1 MAEKKN
7 NLPDSAKADEKLNNA
22 QTPPESESLSMNDKL
37 AAAAGS
43 ITKAHADHRARNSEL
58 VKRRIKAE
66 KETAA
71 RIAEAEKRREQ
82 NEKAAQKVADE
93 KIAAF
98 DYAQNY
104 RKKLLKERE
113 AAISAAKQREVEA
126 REAAIREAKEAKEE
140 TVAAFIEEERRE
152 ARERGE
158 RAQALLDSVTKRE
171 IIDENGNKVLVD
183 RFPKPSAEENTESET
198 EAKDS
203 EESAVQEAAVEQPA
217 AEENEAAEETA
228 EEAVAEATEQSAD
241 EAAEESAQTNEPEEP
256 AEETVAEASE
266 EKAEESAIEDTPA
279 EQPVSEEDEAVAEK
293 PEEKA
298 EETVEEAAEQSADE
312 PASEV
317 EETSEADSEQTE
329 EETPTEESEQEP
341 AEESESEDESSRADI
356 EDGEEAEPEEAEDN
370 VVTVDY
376 EVKEVAEDDEDT
388 FEMTFDED
396 GKLVIK
402 RASDKTED
410 AETEALDAE
419 EEPTEDA
426 EPEEEAPH
434 GPYRDIPEVTDED
447 INSFNE
453 RYKKA
458 LEHKRAE
465 RARAKGIDP
474 DAEKPASAD
483 DVLLHDEII
492 AVIKAEGA
500 RLSNEES
507 AIKLYLKHSAD
518 ALKNLERA
526 LRQAQKSLDNNRNE
540 SEVPTLLISI
550 LKICTKILE
559 IKCDNLENFAR
570 IKAYKYIR
578 DARIQLRR
586 EVDRYNDYVISY
598 SSITGEQLTRL
609 STLLPESI
617 AAGKSLAVVPS
628 FTYKESY
635 VQVYTDENGEIS
647 GEDAASCIKV
657 EPPRTAE
664 ELMGDVELPR
674 SKFGCN
680 KYRRKVKRAMKNL
693 SDDYNRISELI
704 FETKQSKKRYEN
716 ELRSL
721 DAHTP
726 LALRADPKY
735 KNKVFRISIKYG
747 KKLSGIDSTKTRNA
761 FARTRQRLSVTR
773 LAVERE
779 KLQLAYTYVRE
790 VYRMGKYSQK
800 KLAEEFFIGAM
811 ISYNKC
817 AEGCTKLTG
826 TEFEILSPSVIEQVC
841 RGEREITFPVVAYKR
856 ELVETVG
863 DTSRIISTALRSD
876 IAPDEIGYAE
886 HSERLLS
893 GAPGFRNAD
902 SLDDESPMTDRA
914 SAVSRIM
921 LIALR
926 ETAAAVTTVD
936 DLDQLVRK
944 SERAIKY
951 FKKSLKAT
959 ERAMSRAFDDDGVI
973 TALVENLRVISS
985 IIEVRRIVIETS
997 MRLRRTDY
1005 ARSNSRALYK
1015 EIELYNGRAIDYMS
1029 IVGEQFSRIT
1039 TATPKELM
1047 NSAAS
1052 IKIPSITYRDNY
1064 IEVFPRDPLKEMTYE
1079 KPYQRNRKE
1088 RTGYTP
1094 LLMKHYR
1101 LTENRAVEMSL
1112 INSPFVFDV
1121 TVNEDP
1127 VVSWWHP
1134 IGLLQ
1139 HLFVWAQPI
1148 VAWFRR
1154 MMTNAE
1160 IWFID
1165 ESALISKSGVENRQR
1180 KNDKK
1185 RKKFEAKLNKLSRE
1199 HNEKL
1204 LSLET
1209 VVHDSDRHSA
1219 SYQKKLYK
1227 INTRYNRRIYRLKM
1241 RWMQQCTG
1249 RNKTRLLLEK
1259 LVLERERLTGINKVL
1274 IKYRSYGRVT
1284 FLPNVLVRYKRKFLE
1299 AIGAH
1304 NKTAAELSELL
1315 GVPFSE
1321 VSTSVADEIIRYGN
1335 TIKFPQIICCREII
1349 ETIDDVK
1356 RTVGDKWHGYGLYTG
1371 TSGSDSGNG
1380 KAPVMSVG
1388 AMGYATDMG
1397 VPFLKADFGGMT
1409 MLGMTPGGVPLIGF
1423 GNSAEAA
1430 VPFTGTPMMLQ
1441 GTDDSAVL
1449 DAGMIG
1455 KNGPVLGAADSTDPY
1470 TGIHSAGV
1478 DALFVDNSESD
1489 AMDLRSGSTTETP
1502 LDLESKM
1509 IEERFSRALRAR
1521 SMTTVDSIATW
1532 WKLIGSEINVWF
1544 MRILFIRRHGF
1555 LRFLVPRKDDYT
1567 ELVNNKL
1574 STQDVFELEHIAKAG
1589 TIIDIECQRLYS
1601 ATKAGI
1607 RRSQRVWSRWL
1618 HDDIEYYNN
1627 LVRDFNMRSSRAR
1640 KTRKHDDPKPRLRNE
1655 WIELLSLSIPDRIIH
1670 RLDDR
1675 PPTPPV
1681 LSLRNK
1687 VEIDE
1692 HSHPVTVG
1700 GLYEVL
1706 YDYARSGAFKHG
1718 GFFAI
1723 LIYGIPYLLMRLFHV
1738 FRWRGAVMGIA
1749 SMLISA
1755 RARRTHT
1762 RRFDNEARY
1771 YRIRYEKARE
1781 MKRFNKRALKATGV
1795 ANDPIKYQRKSHE
1808 SLRKYVAANFRIDYN
1823 MRIRQLIY
1831 RALRVDFVVYWAVT
1845 AAFCASIVLTSLF
1858 DVSPS
1863 VIQTLLCAAIV
1874 WALTPIIC
1882 ILLRVVYDIVMLVVS
1897 ILCMTRNIWLIRYG
1911 TRDVERNRYGI
1922 VLDCFVSEQFK
1933 LLSAAERLQ
1942 RSPRSNPKRRKLLSV
1957 INKYNRQVEKFSKVL
1972 RIPITEVEPT
1982 SLIEKLVS
1990 GDDGRE
1996 LTELQNFIYVRELV
2010 ERVNEHDIGDKTR
2023 KRELDA
2029 MLASLQGELNA
2040 IINEI
2045 NAQNPVASSDVTF
2058 LQSAVQRL
2066 INFIQS
2072 GATPTEND
2080 RFELKRD
2087 LIGAI
2092 NRFDLTDNKI
2102 ELFSKDVIKIV
2113 DSLGQKP
2120 KRRIISVL
2128 AVDDMI
2134 DLKTKN
2140 KL

>member
-1 MAEKKN
+1 MADDKKH
-7 NLPDSAKADEKLNNA
+7 LQDSVSADEKLNNA
-22 QTPPESESLSMNDKL
+22 QMTPENDNPSMSDKL
-37 AAAAGS
+37 AAASGS
-43 ITKAHADHRARNSEL
+43 ITKAHAEHRARNSEL

-113 AAISAAKQREVEA
+113 AAVSAAKQREAEA
-126 REAAIREAKEAKEE
+126 REAAIREAREAKEE

-152 ARERGE
+152 ARERSE

-183 RFPKPSAEENTESET
+183 RFPKPAEEAPMAEEEKPATEE
-198 EAKDS
+198 
-203 EESAVQEAAVEQPA
+203 VA
-217 AEENEAAEETA
+217 AEEVPEAETPA
-228 EEAVAEATEQSAD
+228 EEAPTADDAVEEPVAEDKAEEPAEQPTEDVAEA
-241 EAAEESAQTNEPEEP
+241 AAEEP
-256 AEETVAEASE
+256 AEEVADEPSEEVAEESQADEAVPEETAEVAETPVAEEATETPETETSE
-266 EKAEESAIEDTPA
+266 EKA
-279 EQPVSEEDEAVAEK
+279 
-293 PEEKA
+293 
-298 EETVEEAAEQSADE
+298 
-312 PASEV
+312 
-317 EETSEADSEQTE
+317 
-329 EETPTEESEQEP
+329 P
-341 AEESESEDESSRADI
+341 AEESEENVNDAADENADENTEEPNDVDSDDAADV
-356 EDGEEAEPEEAEDN
+356 EDGEESEPEADEAGDN
-370 VVTVDY
+370 VVTIDY
-376 EVKEVAEDDEDT
+376 EVKEVAEDNDDT

-402 RASDKTED
+402 RASDS
-410 AETEALDAE
+410 AE
-419 EEPTEDA
+419 EEAPVAEEDDEEPASEA
-426 EPEEEAPH
+426 EPEAEEPH

-447 INSFNE
+447 VYAFNE
-453 RYKKA
+453 RYKRA
-458 LEHKRAE
+458 VERKRAD

-474 DAEKPASAD
+474 DAEKPTSAD
-483 DVLLHDEII
+483 DVLLHDEIVS
-492 AVIKAEGA
+492 VIKAEGA
-500 RLSNEES
+500 RLVDEES
-507 AIKLYLKHSAD
+507 VIKLYLRHSDD
-518 ALKNLERA
+518 AVKSFERA

-540 SEVPTLLISI
+540 SETPTLLISI
-550 LKICTKILE
+550 LKICSKILE
-559 IKCDNLENFAR
+559 IRCNNLENFAR

-578 DARIQLRR
+578 NSRIILRR

-598 SSITGEQLTRL
+598 SAITGEQLTRL

-635 VQVYTDENGEIS
+635 VQAVTDENGEIT
-647 GEDAASCIKV
+647 GEDASSCIKI
-657 EPPRTAE
+657 EPPCTAL
-664 ELMGDVELPR
+664 ELMGDTELPR
-674 SKFGCN
+674 SKFGCI
-680 KYRRKVKRAMKNL
+680 KYRRRVNRAMKIL
-693 SDDYNRISELI
+693 SEDYDRLGDLI
-704 FETKQSKKRYEN
+704 LKTKQSKKRYEN
-716 ELRSL
+716 ELREL

-726 LALRADPKY
+726 LAQRAEPKY

-747 KKLSGIDSTKTRNA
+747 KKLSGIDTTKTRSA
-761 FARTRQRLSVTR
+761 FARTRQRLFVTR

-779 KLQLAYTYVRE
+779 KLQLAYTYLRE
-790 VYRMGKYSQK
+790 VYRVGKFSQK
-800 KLAEEFFIGAM
+800 KLAEEMFIGAM
-811 ISYNKC
+811 VSYNKC

-826 TEFEILSPSVIEQVC
+826 TQFDTLPTSLIERIC
-841 RGEREITFPVVAYKR
+841 RGEEMTFPTVAYKR
-856 ELVETVG
+856 ELIETVG
-863 DTSRIISTALRSD
+863 ENSRVISTALRSD
-876 IAPDEIGYAE
+876 VAPDEIGYAE

-893 GAPGFRNAD
+893 GVPGFRNAD

-914 SAVSRIM
+914 SAVSKIM
-921 LIALR
+921 LLALR
-926 ETAAAVTTVD
+926 EAADAVNTVD
-936 DLDQLVRK
+936 ELEQLVRR

-973 TALVENLRVISS
+973 IALVENLRVISNL
-985 IIEVRRIVIETS
+985 IEARRIVIEAS
-997 MRLRRTDY
+997 MRLRRTDH
-1005 ARSNSRALYK
+1005 ARAYSRALYK

-1039 TATPKELM
+1039 TATPKDLM
-1047 NSAAS
+1047 NSASS
-1052 IKIPSITYRDNY
+1052 IKVPSITYKDNY
-1064 IEVFPRDPLKEMTYE
+1064 IEVFPRDPLKEMSYE

-1127 VVSWWHP
+1127 IVSWWHP
-1134 IGLLQ
+1134 IGFFQ

-1148 VAWFRR
+1148 VAWFKR
-1154 MMTNAE
+1154 MATNAE

-1165 ESALISKSGVENRQR
+1165 ESALVSKSGVEKRQR
-1180 KNDKK
+1180 KNDKRRK
-1185 RKKFEAKLNKLSRE
+1185 RFEAKLNKLSRE
-1199 HNEKL
+1199 HKAKL

-1227 INTRYNRRIYRLKM
+1227 LNTKYNRRIYRLKM
-1241 RWMQQCTG
+1241 RWMQECTG

-1299 AIGAH
+1299 AISAH

-1321 VSTSVADEIIRYGN
+1321 VSTSVAEEIIRYGN

-1380 KAPVMSVG
+1380 NAPVMSVG

-1423 GNSAEAA
+1423 GNSGEAA

-1449 DAGMIG
+1449 DAGIIG
-1455 KNGPVLGAADSTDPY
+1455 RNGPILGATDATNPY
-1470 TGIHSAGV
+1470 SGIHSAGV
-1478 DALFVDNSESD
+1478 DAIFVDNYESD
-1489 AMDLRSGSTTETP
+1489 AMDLKSGSTTETP

-1509 IEERFSRALRAR
+1509 IEERFSRALKAR
-1521 SMTTVDSIATW
+1521 SMTTVDGVATW

-1544 MRILFIRRHGF
+1544 MRKLFLRRHGF
-1555 LRFLVPRKDDYT
+1555 LRFLVPKKDDFT
-1567 ELVNNKL
+1567 EIVNTKL
-1574 STQDVFELEHIAKAG
+1574 SSQDVFELENIAKVG

-1618 HDDIEYYNN
+1618 HDDIEYYNS
-1627 LVRDFNMRSSRAR
+1627 LVSEFNMCSSKAR
-1640 KTRKHDDPKPRLRNE
+1640 KTRKHDVIKPRLRNE
-1655 WIELLSLSIPDRIIH
+1655 WIEPLSLSIPDRIIH

-1692 HSHPVTVG
+1692 HSHPVTAG
-1700 GLYEVL
+1700 GLYDAL
-1706 YDYARSGAFKHG
+1706 YDYAKSGAFKHA
-1718 GFFAI
+1718 GFLAI

-1738 FRWRGAVMGIA
+1738 LRFRGAVMGIA

-1755 RARRTHT
+1755 RAARTHT

-1771 YRIRYEKARE
+1771 YRIRYEKARA

-1795 ANDPIKYQRKSHE
+1795 ANVPIKYQSKSHE

-1831 RALRVDFVVYWAVT
+1831 RSLRMDFVLYWAVT
-1845 AAFCASIVLTSLF
+1845 IAFCTVIALT
-1858 DVSPS
+1858 
-1863 VIQTLLCAAIV
+1863 AILGV
-1874 WALTPIIC
+1874 KPPVMQAMIFMGIIWALTPIIC
-1882 ILLRVVYDIVMLVVS
+1882 ILLRVVYDIVMLIASV
-1897 ILCMTRNIWLIRYG
+1897 LLLLTRNIWLIKYG

-1933 LLSAAERLQ
+1933 LLSAAEKLK
-1942 RSPRSNPKRRKLLSV
+1942 RSPRSKPKRRKLISI
-1957 INKYNRQVEKFSKVL
+1957 INKYNRQVDKFSKVL

-2010 ERVNEHDIGDKTR
+2010 EKVNEHDIGDTAR

-2066 INFIQS
+2066 INFIQT
-2072 GATPTEND
+2072 GATPTENE

-2092 NRFDLTDNKI
+2092 NRFELTDNKI

-2113 DSLGQKP
+2113 DSLGKKP

-2140 KL
+2140 KIK